1 MTSILKTT
9 SPWEEVDKS
18 CHKGVVMIVVWLPFQ
33 NFKVKIAKNL
43 RENENGGVLT
53 NFDDRWITV
62 GIGGQKENFSKTTF
76 TDLQNKSLQS
86 WPKKVKQQQ

>member
-1 MTSILKTT
+1 MLFA
-9 SPWEEVDKS
+9 
-18 CHKGVVMIVVWLPFQ
+18 PFQ
-33 NFKVKIAKNL
+33 KIKVKMAKNL

-76 TDLQNKSLQS
+76 TDLQNKGLQS
-86 WPKKVKQQQ
+86 WPKIVKEQ